1 MYPYDG
7 EILKSA
13 FLHPRLPMNA
23 HFRRLSGKARH
34 GILLAQ
40 SVIFLIAAPEH
51 LLSQTSGLEPMAPQ
65 IGAPPDQVPP
75 LLTERDA
82 EPIASDQ
89 NSVPLA
95 KVTEEP
101 VGPEAV
107 PSKPVDEV
115 KRYLWGVYQR
125 SSTKMDSHG
134 DFTWK
139 DGVAADVWGLSME
152 DYVIGGMDS
161 DFRELLFAAGRAMD
175 AAGIDWSILAGFRDD
190 FRQSLAVGLR
200 ARGGNSFHGGSVATG
215 GYGHGCAADLA
226 SSDGLT
232 DDKVW
237 NWLDLH
243 GQQFGLYRPLRAAD
257 PAHVQPTP
265 GWHQLAVRLRDER
278 RAAAD
283 SIPLSEEQLT
293 CSHVRH
299 SAGTKEV
306 HRTAARTHAPRVV
319 SKEHHNHTHEKA
331 AHDHSHSTS
340 RSRSAQDK
348 GRKTHSHRAHEIE
361 AGPNFAE
368 LSATSL

>member
-7 EILKSA
+7 EILKLA

-23 HFRRLSGKARH
+23 HFRRVSGKARH

-65 IGAPPDQVPP
+65 IGVPPDQIPSVLP
-75 LLTERDA
+75 EKSS

-89 NSVPLA
+89 NSVPLT

-101 VGPEAV
+101 VSPEAT

-115 KRYLWGVYQR
+115 KSYLWGVYQR

-175 AAGIDWSILAGFRDD
+175 AAGIDWSILYHFQIRMTW
-190 FRQSLAVGLR
+190 R
-200 ARGGNSFHGGSVATG
+200 
-215 GYGHGCAADLA
+215 C
-226 SSDGLT
+226 
-232 DDKVW
+232 K
-237 NWLDLH
+237 
-243 GQQFGLYRPLRAAD
+243 
-257 PAHVQPTP
+257 
-265 GWHQLAVRLRDER
+265 
-278 RAAAD
+278 
-283 SIPLSEEQLT
+283 
-293 CSHVRH
+293 
-299 SAGTKEV
+299 GTM
-306 HRTAARTHAPRVV
+306 
-319 SKEHHNHTHEKA
+319 
-331 AHDHSHSTS
+331 
-340 RSRSAQDK
+340 
-348 GRKTHSHRAHEIE
+348 
-361 AGPNFAE
+361 
-368 LSATSL
+368 